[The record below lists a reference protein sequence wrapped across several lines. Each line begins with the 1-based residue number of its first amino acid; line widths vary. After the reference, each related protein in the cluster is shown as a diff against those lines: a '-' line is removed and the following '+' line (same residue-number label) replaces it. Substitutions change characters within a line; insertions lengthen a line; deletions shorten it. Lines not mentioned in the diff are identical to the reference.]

1 MAMSDPSSET
11 TTSMMAGPLLRAGEV
26 TDALIEAL
34 QEDNPGKEL
43 RVRDASGYV
52 RVEGPGG
59 LILNRKTIEEMLGRP
74 FSMQEIEIHMTGFSG
89 KIEMTAETIRWFF
102 RGAP

>member
-1 MAMSDPSSET
+1 MENGSVSGAE
-11 TTSMMAGPLLRAGEV
+11 MMAGPVLRAGEV

-43 RVRDASGYV
+43 QVRDASGYV

-59 LILNRKTIEEMLGRP
+59 LTLNRKTVEYMLGRS

-89 KIEMTAETIRWFF
+89 KIEMTADTIRWFF
-102 RGAP
+102 RGSH

>member
-1 MAMSDPSSET
+1 MESVRAT
-11 TTSMMAGPLLRAGEV
+11 ANTMMAGPLFRAGEV

-43 RVRDASGYV
+43 KVRDASGYI
-52 RVEGPGG
+52 RVEGAGG
-59 LILNRKTIEEMLGRP
+59 LTLHRRTVEEVLGRS

-89 KIEMTAETIRWFF
+89 KIEMTADTIRWFF
-102 RGAP
+102 RSIP

>member
-1 MAMSDPSSET
+1 MENGTVSDV
-11 TTSMMAGPLLRAGEV
+11 SMMAGPVLRAGEV
-26 TDALIEAL
+26 TDALIDAL

-43 RVRDASGYV
+43 QVRDAGGYV

-59 LILNRKTIEEMLGRP
+59 LTLNRKTIEYMLGRK

-89 KIEMTAETIRWFF
+89 KIEMTADTVRWFF
-102 RGAP
+102 RGAR

>member
-1 MAMSDPSSET
+1 MENASAAEST
-11 TTSMMAGPLLRAGEV
+11 MMAGPVLRAGEV

-34 QEDNPGKEL
+34 QEDNPGKQL
-43 RVRDASGYV
+43 QVRDASGYV

-59 LILNRKTIEEMLGRP
+59 LTLNRRTVEDVLGRS

-89 KIEMTAETIRWFF
+89 KIEMTADMIRWFF
-102 RGAP
+102 RNAR

>member
-1 MAMSDPSSET
+1 MENSSAT
-11 TTSMMAGPLLRAGEV
+11 DVMMAGPLLRAGEV

-43 RVRDASGYV
+43 MVRDASGYV

-59 LILNRKTIEEMLGRP
+59 LTLHRKTIEDVLGRP
-74 FSMQEIEIHMTGFSG
+74 FTMQEIEIHMTGFSG
-89 KIEMTAETIRWFF
+89 KIEMTADTIRWFF
-102 RGAP
+102 RNAR

>member
-1 MAMSDPSSET
+1 MES
-11 TTSMMAGPLLRAGEV
+11 TSAELPLMAGPVLRAGEV

-43 RVRDASGYV
+43 RVRDASGYI

-59 LILNRKTIEEMLGRP
+59 LTLNRRTIEDVLGRP

-89 KIEMTAETIRWFF
+89 KIEMTADTIRWFF
-102 RGAP
+102 RNAR